1 MNMNI
6 WLDDEKISSHP
17 LQLNFTVSD
26 IKKEINNWLTIHEV
40 TSYNI
45 KMYINEKEIDPVVLS
60 WINYD
65 NYELPISSDINI
77 YIRKHIQT
85 MNIQTMNIDVLL
97 LLIKKLPGSSVLSL
111 CSINNEFHTLCK
123 RHEDKIYT
131 MLLRRD
137 YPGEQHE
144 GVVGTIK
151 EFYKYLLDEYGATY
165 VSDVYYDENN
175 YPHLGDYLRVPEI
188 DEISNRYKLYDNLAI
203 FNIYK
208 FINPNLSVGQKYWC
222 FAYSKSGKYG
232 EGISFDITDVRK
244 TKEELFEYNAYIPK
258 NMNDGYKVEHYGYL
272 IKVYEIKEMSII

>member
-1 MNMNI
+1 MNI

-17 LQLNFTVSD
+17 LQVNFTVSD
-26 IKKEINNWLTIHEV
+26 IKKEINNWLTIHDV

-45 KMYINEKEIDPVVLS
+45 KMYINEEEIDPVVFS
-60 WINYD
+60 GINYD
-65 NYELPISSDINI
+65 NYELPISSEINI
-77 YIRKHIQT
+77 YIRKH
-85 MNIQTMNIDVLL
+85 MNTQNMNTQTMNIDMLL

-111 CSINNEFHTLCK
+111 CSINKEFHTLCK

-144 GVVGTIK
+144 GVGTIK

-188 DEISNRYKLYDNLAI
+188 DEINSDRNKLYENLAI

-208 FINPNLSVGQKYWC
+208 FLNPNLSVGQKYWG
-222 FAYSKSGKYG
+222 FAYSKSDKYG

-244 TKEELFEYNAYIPK
+244 TKEEVFEYNSMPK
-258 NMNDGYKVEHYGYL
+258 NMNDGYKVKHYGYL
-272 IKVYEIKEMSII
+272 IKVYEIKEMLII